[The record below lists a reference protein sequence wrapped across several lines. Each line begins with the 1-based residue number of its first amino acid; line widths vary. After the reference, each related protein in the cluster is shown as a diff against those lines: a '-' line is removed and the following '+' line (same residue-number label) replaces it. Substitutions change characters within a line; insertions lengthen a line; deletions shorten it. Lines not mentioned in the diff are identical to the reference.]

1 MKYRRERGS
10 RTKSLI
16 PEHEVFARRRRRDKI
31 PSSSSNNSSPN
42 ADDAVRYN
50 LSISQPTTPTSKAAP
65 DQKLNANEIV
75 LASLKLPVQM
85 INQTD
90 ILSTVQPLSLTSDLS
105 DIPYIE
111 DSDTN
116 NGYRS
121 TNQSSIAQS
130 ASTSSITKNLG
141 QSMKKCSFPLTKL
154 KSQYKPAQLTLT
166 TVPIDQSSRDQDKN
180 VSAKQPS
187 SNIYATEQK
196 THSVPPMSTGE

>member
-1 MKYRRERGS
+1 MKCRRERGT

-31 PSSSSNNSSPN
+31 PSSSLNNSSPN
-42 ADDAVRYN
+42 ADEAVRYN
-50 LSISQPTTPTSKAAP
+50 LSISQPTTPTSKTAP

-90 ILSTVQPLSLTSDLS
+90 ILSTVTPLSLTSNLS

-111 DSDTN
+111 DSDN

-121 TNQSSIAQS
+121 TMTSASQSSITQS
-130 ASTSSITKNLG
+130 ASASSITKNLG

-166 TVPIDQSSRDQDKN
+166 TVPIDQSSKVQDK
-180 VSAKQPS
+180 KQPT
-187 SNIYATEQK
+187 SNVYATEQK
-196 THSVPPMSTGE
+196 THSVPMSTGQ

>member
-1 MKYRRERGS
+1 
-10 RTKSLI
+10 
-16 PEHEVFARRRRRDKI
+16 
-31 PSSSSNNSSPN
+31 
-42 ADDAVRYN
+42 
-50 LSISQPTTPTSKAAP
+50 
-65 DQKLNANEIV
+65 
-75 LASLKLPVQM
+75 M

-111 DSDTN
+111 DSDN

-121 TNQSSIAQS
+121 TMTSISQPSIAQS
-130 ASTSSITKNLG
+130 VSTSSITKNLG

-154 KSQYKPAQLTLT
+154 KSQYKPAQLKLT

-196 THSVPPMSTGE
+196 THSVPPMSTGG